1 MEIFTKSMND
11 RRFSQPDQEQEES
24 FEDHRLSDLL
34 PTDFINLVG
43 LDPDQY
49 LFPQN
54 NSLLKRRMT
63 EPVFCVNPSETH
75 SQRRYSTMFYNP
87 FNPSFSNQVPQ
98 HPIRVFKVALLDTAV
113 KAFLADDTQV
123 EVTDGVMILDG
134 QYIRFGVIVEE
145 LKADIIDNTSRRI
158 IAVDKHSIL
167 SDYILGQRQI
177 ATSLVPKFIKRCNIP
192 SKLVSLEFVSF
203 QARALLRVRLSN
215 SSCKNVDDLIR
226 LLIQTFQVAV
236 EVYE

>member
-1 MEIFTKSMND
+1 MSD
-11 RRFSQPDQEQEES
+11 RRFSQADQEQEES

-54 NSLLKRRMT
+54 NSPVKRRMT
-63 EPVFCVNPSETH
+63 EPVFGLNPSEPH
-75 SQRRYSTMFYNP
+75 YQRRYTTMFYNP
-87 FNPSFSNQVPQ
+87 FNPISQAPQ
-98 HPIRVFKVALLDTAV
+98 RPIRMYKVALLDTCV
-113 KAFLADDTQV
+113 VAFLSDDTQV
-123 EVTDGVMILDG
+123 EKTDGVMILDG

-145 LKADIIDNTSRRI
+145 LKVDFEDPTARRI
-158 IAVDKHSIL
+158 IAVDKQSIL
-167 SDYILGQRQI
+167 SDYVLGQRQI
-177 ATSLVPKFIKRCNIP
+177 ATILVPKFLERCNIP

-215 SSCKNVDDLIR
+215 SSCKNIDDLIR
-226 LLIQTFQVAV
+226 LLIQTFQIAV